1 MLSDRDSKA
10 YHAIST
16 VEVYG
21 KEKTIEN
28 EECINHISKRVG
40 TALQYL
46 VAEAKAQKKPIWERG
61 KLTKE
66 MMTTIIMGGPLRI
79 ILGISPR

>member
-1 MLSDRDSKA
+1 MLSDGDSKA

-28 EECINHISKRVG
+28 EECINHISKRLG
-40 TALQYL
+40 TALQDL
-46 VAEAKAQKKPIWERG
+46 VAEAKAQMKPIWGRG

-66 MMTTIIMGGPLRI
+66 MMTIIMGGLLRI